1 MANSDYTYAQV
12 KSGSGTYRYESPS
25 SYSAGV
31 KTMQDRLEDCG
42 YTITDTDGHFGA
54 STRLAVRRF
63 QQTIYGMSSSNVDG
77 IAGKNTLTQ
86 LDTVYQSL
94 AFSFGVSL
102 CSTPSSW
109 TRSQLASS
117 SWNNYRKRID
127 ALARVIFGEDNDSNA
142 ARAGGAKVIYNRAN
156 ASSSSFRNPSAANKF
171 MAVISCS
178 GQYSTVP
185 SSAWSCNGG
194 DDYDSWPTDGTR
206 QRVLVTRRGSSSASN
221 NYINPAWKNAV
232 ELAYALENGSNIST
246 QLGYPITVSSSGTIT
261 VGSSATRS
269 MTSSHL
275 YQVGYSKFAEWV
287 NDGISMSQILNY
299 TGEKSGNIFLVR

>member
-42 YTITDTDGHFGA
+42 YTITDTDGHFGV

-94 AFSFGVSL
+94 AFSFGASL

-127 ALARVIFGEDNDSNA
+127 ALARVILV
-142 ARAGGAKVIYNRAN
+142 KI
-156 ASSSSFRNPSAANKF
+156 
-171 MAVISCS
+171 MI
-178 GQYSTVP
+178 QM
-185 SSAWSCNGG
+185 
-194 DDYDSWPTDGTR
+194 
-206 QRVLVTRRGSSSASN
+206 QHVLV
-221 NYINPAWKNAV
+221 
-232 ELAYALENGSNIST
+232 
-246 QLGYPITVSSSGTIT
+246 
-261 VGSSATRS
+261 
-269 MTSSHL
+269 
-275 YQVGYSKFAEWV
+275 
-287 NDGISMSQILNY
+287 
-299 TGEKSGNIFLVR
+299 